1 MNLISTRYAF
11 TSAYLKG
18 EEARSVVSDHI
29 DDIIHRSK
37 TVNDILDVIRDTDI
51 GDYLSESAA
60 GGMKTFTEFDDL
72 LWRYLGDCLE
82 RFLRFSL
89 PSDFIDIIDAY
100 STKYDILNIK
110 TVLRGTLAEET
121 ALLVPIGDI
130 DKQGYLE
137 ELSKAKSTVEIA
149 EVLVKADLGDYASIV
164 NEIKEKDRR
173 SIFEAELKLDSVYYQ
188 TMLNVLKHINDGPI
202 LVKAFG
208 IMIDL
213 GNIQIAFRSAISG
226 RFTVREFVSEG
237 GYMLSGSILEEL
249 LSLKMSEIPGK
260 LEKTEYYQMAQEI
273 VKNFEKERDISVID
287 RTIEKYKVRLLSE
300 LLSPRALSPCNL
312 FWYLLVKEF
321 EIRNM
326 RLIIKTLMDGIPS
339 SEVQDYVVTPS

>member
-121 ALLVPIGDI
+121 ALLVPIGNI

-273 VKNFEKERDISVID
+273 VKNFEKEQDISVID

>member
-51 GDYLSESAA
+51 GEYLSESAA

-110 TVLRGTLAEET
+110 TVLRGSLAEET
-121 ALLVPIGDI
+121 ALLVPIGNI

-173 SIFEAELKLDSVYYQ
+173 SIIEAELKLDSVYYQ

-326 RLIIKTLMDGIPS
+326 RLIMKTLMDGIPS

>member
-326 RLIIKTLMDGIPS
+326 RLIMKTLMDGIPS

>member
-51 GDYLSESAA
+51 GEYLSESAA

-326 RLIIKTLMDGIPS
+326 RLIMKTLMDGIPS